1 MGRVSEVHMVAGHF
15 NGANRS
21 ELLSLR
27 YEDNDILP
35 YLDADQQVLLG
46 QLVGEVEFPEEW
58 SDGRKKSTYAYPVFR
73 EALRWIHFDSEIG
86 KTLRQTCKEGAWF
99 YVRERVTRDDV
110 QYPLAVEKLDGEI
123 EIKMNETVYPLKIDE
138 RSVRRTL
145 FPIGFD
151 YELAR
156 KLPEVLGKE
165 SEYVDMPV
173 EDVGI
178 RFSPE
183 GSAAIWITWLEKQ
196 DMCMVGA
203 RWPANKDKNCM
214 ILLKRSKPVRL
225 MTDEEIAKDKALRD
239 AVHTEREV
247 LPTEPSPEPQSWL
260 QMKLF

>member
-15 NGANRS
+15 KGANRS

-35 YLDADQQVLLG
+35 YLDA
-46 QLVGEVEFPEEW
+46 
-58 SDGRKKSTYAYPVFR
+58 
-73 EALRWIHFDSEIG
+73 EIG

-165 SEYVDMPV
+165 
-173 EDVGI
+173 
-178 RFSPE
+178 
-183 GSAAIWITWLEKQ
+183 
-196 DMCMVGA
+196 
-203 RWPANKDKNCM
+203 
-214 ILLKRSKPVRL
+214 
-225 MTDEEIAKDKALRD
+225 
-239 AVHTEREV
+239 
-247 LPTEPSPEPQSWL
+247 
-260 QMKLF
+260 